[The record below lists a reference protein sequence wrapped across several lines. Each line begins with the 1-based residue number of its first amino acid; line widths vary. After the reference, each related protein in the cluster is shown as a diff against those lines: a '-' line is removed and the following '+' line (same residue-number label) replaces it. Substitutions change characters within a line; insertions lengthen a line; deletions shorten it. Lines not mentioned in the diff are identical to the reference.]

1 MLIRDINSLKFS
13 SKDSGS
19 PVDADA
25 GYLHQH
31 PEVNL
36 ITLQVTLLLERVGE
50 SRDL

>member
-1 MLIRDINSLKFS
+1 MLAYLINQH
-13 SKDSGS
+13 
-19 PVDADA
+19 
-25 GYLHQH
+25 LHQH